1 MAERDQALAHACY
14 EASQRHESHRG
25 KFLFDIPRADWLPE
39 YLEAERASA
48 EHIKQL
54 RAILARGGWPG
65 ISQVGEEAA
74 RAAWLIAQH
83 AGAVDAEFQR
93 TCANL
98 LGDTVAAGDGNPEQL
113 AALLDRVELEAGR
126 EQLFGTHLEQVD
138 DGDWAPIRG
147 ISDPVET
154 DARRRRLGLKPWA
167 DYLEDCKAGRS
178 ST

>member
-1 MAERDQALAHACY
+1 MAERDQALARACY
-14 EASQRHESHRG
+14 EASQRHDSHRG

-39 YLEAERASA
+39 YLEAERASV
-48 EHIKQL
+48 EHSKQL
-54 RAILARGGWPG
+54 RAILDGGGWPG
-65 ISQVGEEAA
+65 VSQVGEEAA

-83 AGAVDAEFQR
+83 VGAVDAEFQR

-98 LGDTVAAGDGNPEQL
+98 LADTVAAGDANPEQL

-126 EQLFGTHLEQVD
+126 EQLFGTHLEPVG

-147 ISDPVET
+147 IADPVET
-154 DARRRRLGLKPWA
+154 DQRRRKLGLKPWA
-167 DYLEDCKAGRS
+167 DYLEDCKAGRP